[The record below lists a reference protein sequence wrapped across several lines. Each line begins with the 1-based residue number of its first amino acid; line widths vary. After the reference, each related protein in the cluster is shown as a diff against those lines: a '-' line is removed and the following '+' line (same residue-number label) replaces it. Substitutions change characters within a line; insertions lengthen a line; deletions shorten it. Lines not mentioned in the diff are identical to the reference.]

1 MTRLAL
7 AVVLVLAASGCAG
20 EDGPACEAP
29 PAEVVEAIAGG
40 DTASIETTGRSATI
54 PTDEG
59 HLVAVEFV
67 AGGEPTVGVWWT
79 DQLDGAGMVSSVDHV
94 AQSFTSWPAGPL
106 TPGDRRV
113 GEVAD
118 CLD

>member
-1 MTRLAL
+1 MIRAAL
-7 AVVLVLAASGCAG
+7 VAVLVLAVTACGG
-20 EDGPACEAP
+20 EDAPACETA
-29 PAEVVEAIAGG
+29 PAEVVETIAGG
-40 DTASIETTGRSATI
+40 DTASIETTGRTATM

-59 HLVAVEFV
+59 HLVAVEFI

-79 DQLDGAGMVSSVDHV
+79 DGAGMVSSVDHL

-106 TPGDRRV
+106 SPGDRRV

-118 CLD
+118 CLA